1 MQRNLVSLLWLFV
14 VTSEGRFHRQK
25 TLRAVNIGHSSAF
38 SSRSNHSQGQL
49 HSLALSSNGSK
60 EAKVSVCPFGD
71 SLTDGLQGHDDV
83 YVNVGGFRPA
93 LETKLEAQGAELL
106 GFRQCPCH
114 AYPTAT
120 ALQLHQQ
127 LQKTSYK
134 CGSESGLSRY
144 PDIALLLIGTN
155 DLYRGVKV
163 EQSMSE
169 VRSMLT
175 ELWEHSRSTE
185 VLLASVPVHPSN
197 PGPFIQYNQALKN
210 LVVELQNA
218 GHRRNIEY
226 VAMQEKTS
234 LCTSSTCH
242 YDHIH
247 PNKAGYAQMADVW
260 WDAIQPKL
268 KARKSVVESQ
278 TKPEVNRQMKPE
290 RASAQCSAGAM
301 SLALVTLILA
311 SL

>member
-1 MQRNLVSLLWLFV
+1 MQRNLVSLIWLFV
-14 VTSEGRFHRQK
+14 SCEGRFHRRQA
-25 TLRAVNIGHSSAF
+25 LRSVNFGHSADF

-49 HSLALSSNGSK
+49 HSLALSSSGSK
-60 EAKVSVCPFGD
+60 EARISVCPFGD

-93 LETKLEAQGAELL
+93 LERKLEAQGAELL

-127 LQKTSYK
+127 LQKASYK
-134 CGSESGLSRY
+134 CGSDSGLARY
-144 PDIALLLIGTN
+144 PDIALVLIGTN

-169 VRSMLT
+169 VRSILT
-175 ELWEHSRSTE
+175 ELWEQSRSTQ
-185 VLLASVPVHPSN
+185 VLLASVPVHPAN
-197 PGPFIQYNQALKN
+197 PGPFSQYNQALKN

-226 VAMQEKTS
+226 VAMQEKTN

-247 PNKAGYAQMADVW
+247 PNKAGYALMADVW
-260 WDAIQPKL
+260 WEAIQPKL
-268 KARKSVVESQ
+268 KGAKSVTEPQ
-278 TKPEVNRQMKPE
+278 TKPETNRQPKPE
-290 RASAQCSAGAM
+290 RASAHCSAGAM
-301 SLALVTLILA
+301 SLALVTLVVAFL
-311 SL
+311 

>member
-1 MQRNLVSLLWLFV
+1 MQQRLVSLIWIAV
-14 VTSEGRFHRQK
+14 ACEGRIHRSQ
-25 TLRAVNIGHSSAF
+25 TLQTFNLGQNVASN
-38 SSRSNHSQGQL
+38 SRSNHSRGQL
-49 HSLALSSNGSK
+49 RNLALSMSGSK
-60 EAKVSVCPFGD
+60 QTKISVCPFGD

-93 LETKLEAQGAELL
+93 LETKLNTQGAELL

-127 LQKTSYK
+127 LQKSSYK
-134 CGSESGLSRY
+134 CGSETGLARY

-155 DLYRGVKV
+155 DLYRGVKP

-169 VRSMLT
+169 VKSILT
-175 ELWEHSRSTE
+175 ELWEQSRNTQ
-185 VLLASVPVHPSN
+185 VLIASVPVHPSN
-197 PGPFIQYNQALKN
+197 PGPFMTYNQALRN

-226 VAMQEKTS
+226 VAMQEKTN
-234 LCTSSTCH
+234 LCTASTCH

-247 PNKAGYAQMADVW
+247 PNKAGYALMADVW
-260 WDAIQPKL
+260 WEAIEPKL
-268 KARKSVVESQ
+268 QRTKMVKEPESE
-278 TKPEVNRQMKPE
+278 TKPRTQPAH
-290 RASAQCSAGAM
+290 ASARCPAGGV
-301 SLALVTLILA
+301 SLAMFALA
-311 SL
+311 SAIL